1 MPNPQFP
8 ISNYLLPMIKQIFK
22 KIQHR
27 LLLLLILS
35 TLIPVSLVGWYAVA
49 SSTAALQTLAL
60 TNLKENVVS
69 NGEKIFQSLKYLSA
83 DVVFLSKTPPLRGL
97 IRAKEGSGID
107 RENNSTYQNW
117 VDRMQIIFSS
127 MMEVK
132 PYYMQLRYIDEKGN
146 EIVRLDSD
154 SKNIKVIPN
163 SQLQNKADRDYFSA
177 TMKLKAGEI
186 YVSPLNL
193 NQERGKIEIPYKP
206 TIRYA
211 TPIFNDRGER
221 QGILIANV
229 LGRTVLELVKNVNS
243 ERSSQAF
250 MLNQDGYYL
259 SHPNPKKEWGF
270 ELKNNENIKNDYSA
284 DIVSKILSGGQ
295 GNIEKKDIVISYYTV
310 FLEQGNTNKSLVIVN
325 SSPKELLFASINYF
339 QKMAVIIAILSLV
352 LVLALGLFV
361 LQQLIQL
368 IRRLIDQISLFS
380 IQIGANMNQQEQ
392 IANQQFV
399 SVNETTVTI
408 ENLGISSRQTT
419 EQAEAVSAAAR
430 QALTLV
436 EEGTQ
441 RVERTLHQMLSLRE
455 AVEAISQQNQ
465 RLGDSTS
472 QIGNISN
479 LASLVSDLASQ
490 TNMLALNAAIEAV
503 RAGEYGKGFAVV
515 ASEIRKLADESQ
527 QAAQKINGIIP
538 EIKGAI
544 DSTVKATEEGRT
556 TAAAGVKTA
565 RDTAEAFTGVREAC
579 NLVFASNQQISF
591 NIKQQSIA
599 IKQVDDAMNSLNQAA
614 FQTVSGITQVKVGT
628 QKLNEAALKLKSVV

>member
-1 MPNPQFP
+1 
-8 ISNYLLPMIKQIFK
+8 MINKFFR
-22 KIQHR
+22 KIQRR

-49 SSTAALQTLAL
+49 SSTVALQTLAL
-60 TNLKENVVS
+60 TNLNKNVVTS
-69 NGEKIFQSLKYLSA
+69 GEKVFQNLKELSS
-83 DVVFLSKTPPLRGL
+83 DVLFLSKTPPLQGM
-97 IRAKEGSGID
+97 IKAKDGNGVD

-117 VDRMQIIFSS
+117 VDQMQIIFSS
-127 MMEVK
+127 IMEVK

-163 SQLQNKADRDYFSA
+163 YQLQNKADRDYFPA
-177 TMKLKAGEI
+177 TMKLKAGEV

-211 TPIFNDRGER
+211 TPIFNDRGEK
-221 QGILIANV
+221 QGIVIANV
-229 LGRTVLELVKNVNS
+229 LGRTVLDLVKNVNP
-243 ERSSQAF
+243 ERSNQAF

-270 ELKNNENIKNDYSA
+270 ELKTNENVKNDYSE
-284 DIVSKILSGGQ
+284 DV
-295 GNIEKKDIVISYYTV
+295 VISYYTV
-310 FLEQGNTNKSLVIVN
+310 FLEKGDTNKFLVFVN
-325 SSPKELLFASINYF
+325 YSPKKMLFASINYF
-339 QKMAVIIAILSLV
+339 QKMAAVIAILSLG
-352 LVLALGLFV
+352 LVLPFGLLV
-361 LQQLIQL
+361 LQQLVQL
-368 IRRLIDQISLFS
+368 IRSLIDQISLFS
-380 IQIGANMNQQEQ
+380 IQIVANTSQQEQ

-408 ENLGISSRQTT
+408 ENLGISSRQTA
-419 EQAEAVSAAAR
+419 EQAEAVSIAAR
-430 QALTLV
+430 QALTLA

-441 RVERTLHQMLSLRE
+441 RVDQTLHQMLSLRE

-544 DSTVKATEEGRT
+544 DSTVKATEEGRK

-591 NIKQQSIA
+591 NIQQQASA
-599 IKQVDDAMNSLNQAA
+599 IQQVGDAMSSLNQAA
-614 FQTVSGITQVKVGT
+614 FQTVSGITQVKIGT
-628 QKLNEAALKLKSVV
+628 KKLNEAALNLKSVV